1 MSIVLPAALP
11 AFDVLRQERLQVVG
25 PDRPMPSAARPLRI
39 ALLNLMPEK
48 ARTETQLA
56 RLLAAS
62 NHHVELSLLVPN
74 SYRPRTTPAEH
85 LESFYR
91 RWSEVRDEHFDGL
104 IVTGAP
110 VETLAFEAVDYWG
123 ELRQIFDWA
132 QTRIRRGF
140 YICWAAQA
148 ALHHFHGVPKHEL
161 SRKCFGVFKHQVAS
175 RSADLL
181 AGIPDSFWVP
191 VSRYT
196 EVRAVDLAR
205 VAGLEILVDGPETGP
220 CLVEDRA
227 RRAHYMFNHLEYD
240 ADTLKL
246 EYLRDLASDR
256 PTRLPENYFPDED
269 PSQPPVNFWRASAA
283 TLFNNWLNETE
294 RERTRAEGDEL
305 VFQWLA
311 SGREATRAESA
322 GDRTEFL
329 VVAEG
334 DARSVSRVART
345 VSTRRCWSRDLAW
358 RPVGEETL
366 LIELRV
372 DALDQST
379 VKETVRALLALA
391 RIRAVAVRHPQGFG
405 GLFRAG
411 PGARGPG
418 ADRPPNRARLK
429 GMLSVAA

>member
-1 MSIVLPAALP
+1 M
-11 AFDVLRQERLQVVG
+11 
-25 PDRPMPSAARPLRI
+25 
-39 ALLNLMPEK
+39 
-48 ARTETQLA
+48 
-56 RLLAAS
+56 
-62 NHHVELSLLVPN
+62 
-74 SYRPRTTPAEH
+74 
-85 LESFYR
+85 
-91 RWSEVRDEHFDGL
+91 
-104 IVTGAP
+104 
-110 VETLAFEAVDYWG
+110 
-123 ELRQIFDWA
+123 
-132 QTRIRRGF
+132 
-140 YICWAAQA
+140 
-148 ALHHFHGVPKHEL
+148 
-161 SRKCFGVFKHQVAS
+161 
-175 RSADLL
+175 
-181 AGIPDSFWVP
+181 
-191 VSRYT
+191 
-196 EVRAVDLAR
+196 
-205 VAGLEILVDGPETGP
+205 DGPETGP

-246 EYLRDLASDR
+246 EYLRDLASDQ

-269 PSQPPVNFWRASAA
+269 PSQPPVYFWRASAA

-305 VFQWLA
+305 LFQWLA

-345 VSTRRCWSRDLAW
+345 VSARRCWSRDLAW

-391 RIRAVAVRHPQGFG
+391 RIRAVAVRDPQGFG